1 MKEQPNYYSVLPA
14 NVRYDNRLKANEK
27 LLYSEITALA
37 NINGYCYASNG
48 YFAKLYGVSK
58 VSISNWINNLIRCGY
73 LYSKNEYKDGTN
85 SIARRKIFIAD
96 SDQDLL
102 KESLSPI
109 KENFKGVKEK
119 FKGGIKENFKTP
131 IKENFKENN
140 TRYNTTSINSHH
152 HGVHDDVDEDD
163 VDTIIKKWNGLGEKI
178 PVVKAINK
186 NTTRYQLFADR
197 VSEYGFEKVVEAID
211 RIKDSQFLL
220 GNSKKSDFVIKFDW
234 FLDGDN
240 FSKVLEGNYDD
251 KTKIIKSSL
260 RSKSKGESFTERAR
274 KNRFKRMMECDVFYG
289 GA

>member
-73 LYSKNEYKDGTN
+73 LYSENEYKDGTN

-140 TRYNTTSINSHH
+140 TRYNTTSMNSHH

-163 VDTIIKKWNGLGEKI
+163 VDTIIKKWNELGGKI
-178 PVVKAINK
+178 PKIKAINPGTK
-186 NTTRYQLFADR
+186 RFKELKARID
-197 VSEYGFEKVVEAID
+197 EYGLDELIKGMEK
-211 RIKDSQFLL
+211 IKESKFLQ
-220 GNSKKSDFVIKFDW
+220 GYSSKSDFLINFDW
-234 FLDGDN
+234 FINPDN
-240 FSKVLEGNYDD
+240 FAKVLEDNYKD
-251 KTKIIKSSL
+251 KAPVKSY
-260 RSKSKGESFTERAR
+260 RSKSKSNEKSYSERAR
-274 KNRFKRMMECDVFYG
+274 EERFKRILESDMAYG
-289 GA
+289 